1 MKNHDAT
8 IDQRLLN
15 DHHCVRVAD
24 FAIAL
29 QNFANSKVL
38 KNDKRLVLKFGI
50 NQGPIVSGVIGE
62 FNPQYSLF
70 GETLN
75 LAKEVCLK
83 SKRGKIMV
91 TGIAQ

>member
-1 MKNHDAT
+1 MKKHDAT
-8 IDQRLLN
+8 INQRLLKY
-15 DHHCVRVAD
+15 HHCVGVAD

-29 QNFANSKVL
+29 QNFAMSKVL
-38 KNDKRLVLKFGI
+38 KNDKRLVLKLGI

-83 SKRGKIMV
+83 S
-91 TGIAQ
+91 